1 MTKDADDLL
10 NDYGNLITWDDIK
23 KARDADKI
31 EKKWSELHKR
41 SLARFEENM
50 GPSMGSMMGF
60 GMSRADDSLPPGMTE
75 FEWEEVMSLG
85 YICHQLQRS
94 ASWHGE
100 DGNTMEGFGIFNGII
115 GKFGMVG
122 MEYTMWCFNS
132 LQFFYPILEEELEK
146 IKEDHDDKRR
156 PEIVMKA
163 SKELFEEH
171 CEAIKD
177 WLKTDAKLNDL
188 WNSLLDLA
196 MADVE
201 LQKGEKE
208 LLKIAAKVWDVS
220 TDL

>member
-10 NDYGNLITWDDIK
+10 NEFGNLITWDDIK
-23 KARDADKI
+23 NARDADKI
-31 EKKWSELHKR
+31 EIKWSKLHQR
-41 SLARFEENM
+41 SVANFEENM
-50 GPSMGSMMGF
+50 GPSMGSIMGF
-60 GMSRADDSLPPGMTE
+60 GMARADDTLPPGMTE

-100 DGNTMEGFGIFNGII
+100 DGNTMEGFAIFNGII

-132 LQFFYPILEEELEK
+132 LQFFGPVLEEE
-146 IKEDHDDKRR
+146 IDYDDKKR
-156 PEIVMKA
+156 PEMIMNA

-171 CEAIKD
+171 CNAIKD
-177 WLKTDAKLNDL
+177 WLKTEAKLNDL

-208 LLKIAAKVWDVS
+208 LLKIAADVWGIT